1 MTTPIPD
8 WMLPIELIPDCP
20 GNREALI
27 ALERQSYEIAFE
39 TALEA
44 IADGTTLQ
52 YFCAHYHQ
60 PLSPTRFRTWIFK
73 DARRKAAYEVA
84 KALSAEAMEEDLVR
98 IADGLRADGTQSMD
112 DVQRSTLMVNTR
124 KWLMQA
130 NNRQRYGDVKK
141 VEQTTTSTTTI
152 DVTTMSTDDL
162 KKFVL
167 RQAGIDADVIDAV
180 TLDELMG
187 GTS

>member
-1 MTTPIPD
+1 M
-8 WMLPIELIPDCP
+8 
-20 GNREALI
+20 
-27 ALERQSYEIAFE
+27 
-39 TALEA
+39 
-44 IADGTTLQ
+44 
-52 YFCAHYHQ
+52 
-60 PLSPTRFRTWIFK
+60 
-73 DARRKAAYEVA
+73 
-84 KALSAEAMEEDLVR
+84 SAEAMEEDLVR

-167 RQAGIDADVIDAV
+167 RQAGIDADVIDAL